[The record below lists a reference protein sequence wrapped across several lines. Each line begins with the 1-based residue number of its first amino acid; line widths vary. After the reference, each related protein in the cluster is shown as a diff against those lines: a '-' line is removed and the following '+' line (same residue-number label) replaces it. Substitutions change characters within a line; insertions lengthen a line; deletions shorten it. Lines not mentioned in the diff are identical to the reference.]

1 MQQLRLNRKLA
12 FDHYIGGPLAWLLNI
27 SACLIAK
34 VIRRDHSLTGPPRAV
49 LFIKFIGLGSV
60 VRGSFLVTAVR
71 AKYPDAKIYFASFP
85 AVSPLV
91 SMFDE
96 VDEVKVVRDDTI
108 PHLLVDTLELLFWCW
123 RKKID
128 LVIDLELHAK
138 YSAIVSVLSMARD
151 RAGFAGISSRFRRGL
166 YTHLVFW
173 NPVRYIGK
181 AYRQLAEALALP
193 DASEAPISIPPSA
206 QAEAVQCLQTLGWTS
221 EMRII
226 GINPNASDLRTE
238 RKWPERYFAALIDML
253 PADQKF
259 MVVVFGSRDEW
270 QVAENVRTKVT
281 STQYPVHNIAG
292 KVSFAALCEI
302 LKRLSIFV
310 TNDSGP
316 MHIARSFNT
325 PTVSLWGPTHPVNYC
340 PPGGRH
346 IALYRPV
353 YCSPCTHATDVP
365 PCGGDNQCL
374 QRIEPVK
381 ALRAVCTL
389 LKIPV
394 PQTNLTLYEAP
405 QEPSVLGYWRPHSVP
420 LPGSSSKG

>member
-34 VIRRDHSLTGPPRAV
+34 VIRRDHSLTRPPRAV

-253 PADQKF
+253 PADLKAQFKKDFEAHIAWLEPQDRIQRAVGGFRGAIEF
-259 MVVVFGSRDEW
+259 MMATDNSHLLPDFWRTVNDLDWSRNESLLAVVPELAAIIEHRPEEHRLPTG
-270 QVAENVRTKVT
+270 RT
-281 STQYPVHNIAG
+281 HR
-292 KVSFAALCEI
+292 I
-302 LKRLSIFV
+302 LK
-310 TNDSGP
+310 
-316 MHIARSFNT
+316 
-325 PTVSLWGPTHPVNYC
+325 
-340 PPGGRH
+340 
-346 IALYRPV
+346 
-353 YCSPCTHATDVP
+353 
-365 PCGGDNQCL
+365 
-374 QRIEPVK
+374 
-381 ALRAVCTL
+381 
-389 LKIPV
+389 
-394 PQTNLTLYEAP
+394 
-405 QEPSVLGYWRPHSVP
+405 QE
-420 LPGSSSKG
+420 